1 MISFDW
7 KTKGGALI
15 EETIHDDKDVRKSE
29 LSDLRRKTARG
40 ALVSIV
46 SQAATLVFRTGSMVI
61 MARLLL
67 PEDFGLVGMVTA
79 FTGFLSLF
87 RDAGLSMATVQRE
100 SITDAQLSTLFWINL
115 AVGGLLALSSAA
127 LAPVLVSFY
136 GEPRLFLIAIG
147 LGTAFIFN
155 GAAAQHRAMLQRNMR
170 FAALAAIDITAL
182 IIGIAAGAAV
192 ALTGGG
198 YWALVVM
205 TVASPAVSV
214 FGLWAATR
222 WVPGLPQRNTG
233 IGSMLWYGGTV
244 TLNSVVVY
252 VAYNADKVLLGR
264 FLGAQVLG
272 IYGRAYQLINLPTE
286 NLNGTIGM
294 VAFPALSRLQNDP
307 ERLRSFFLKGYGLFL
322 ALVIPITAG
331 CALFAEDIVL
341 VFLGPQWDA
350 AVPVF
355 RLLAPTILAFALMNP
370 FAWLMLATGQTRR
383 SLNIAFMIAPV
394 VIVGY
399 LLGLPYGLH
408 GVAIGYSAAMMIL
421 VPPMVLWAKH
431 GTLITA
437 GDVVKTIAS
446 PALSIALG
454 ALAAFATW
462 GWLRQLE
469 PALLRLTAANV
480 VMFGTYAISLLFLMR
495 QGPVYAS
502 LLKDSGLWPKG
513 RDRDAK
519 KNNSLKTKP

>member
-1 MISFDW
+1 M
-7 KTKGGALI
+7 I

-79 FTGFLSLF
+79 FTGFLGLF

-370 FAWLMLATGQTRR
+370 FAWLMLATGQSRR
-383 SLNIAFMIAPV
+383 SLNIALMIAPV
-394 VIVGY
+394 VIVSY
-399 LLGLPYGLH
+399 VIGLPQGPH
-408 GVAIGYSAAMMIL
+408 GVAAGFSIAMVLL
-421 VPPMVLWAKH
+421 VVPVILWAKQ
-431 GTLITA
+431 GTMVATR
-437 GDVVKTIAS
+437 DVLNAVMM
-446 PALSIALG
+446 PLLSILIG
-454 ALAAFATW
+454 AGAAWATGGFLA
-462 GWLRQLE
+462 QLN
-469 PALLRLTAANV
+469 PTFLRLVAESAV
-480 VMFGTYAISLLFLMR
+480 LFGVYLLVLLFVMGQKTVYLSLL
-495 QGPVYAS
+495 G
-502 LLKDSGLWPKG
+502 DIGLWPFG
-513 RDRDAK
+513 NRRR
-519 KNNSLKTKP
+519 TK

>member
-1 MISFDW
+1 M
-7 KTKGGALI
+7 I

-79 FTGFLSLF
+79 FTGFLGLF

-370 FAWLMLATGQTRR
+370 FAWLMLACGHSGR
-383 SLNIAFMIAPV
+383 SLKIALMIAPV
-394 VIVGY
+394 AILSYVI
-399 LLGLPYGLH
+399 GLPQGPH
-408 GVAIGYSAAMMIL
+408 GVAAGFSIAMVLL
-421 VPPMVLWAKH
+421 VVPVILWAKQ
-431 GTLITA
+431 GTMIATR
-437 GDVVKTIAS
+437 DVLNAVMM
-446 PALSIALG
+446 PLLSILIG
-454 ALAAFATW
+454 AGAAWATGGFLA
-462 GWLRQLE
+462 QLN
-469 PALLRLTAANV
+469 PTFLRLVAESAV
-480 VMFGTYAISLLFLMR
+480 LFGVYLLVLLFVMDQKTVYLSLL
-495 QGPVYAS
+495 G
-502 LLKDSGLWPKG
+502 DSGLWPFG
-513 RDRDAK
+513 NRRR
-519 KNNSLKTKP
+519 TK